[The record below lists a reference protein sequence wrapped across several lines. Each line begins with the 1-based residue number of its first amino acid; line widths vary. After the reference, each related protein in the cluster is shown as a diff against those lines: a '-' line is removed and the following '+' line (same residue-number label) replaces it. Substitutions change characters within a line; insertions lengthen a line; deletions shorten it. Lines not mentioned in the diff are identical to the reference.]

1 MKAKKIM
8 SLICTFAIATSLF
21 VGCGSGTDSGSEG
34 AGTDTASSEP
44 AVLTVLQDSSQGW
57 VRNFNPYNKAVQFIQ
72 GFMYE
77 PLIIFDSNNGG
88 KEVMWLAEDIIS
100 EDDNK
105 TLTVKLRQGVKWSDG
120 EDFNADDV
128 VFTMTYPKD
137 HPEID
142 NGGSWSGDSP
152 KLESVEKVD
161 DYTVKVVVSNPNVF
175 NRKDIFT
182 QVWMIP
188 EHVFSSVSDPAT
200 AIVNDPVVTGSFS
213 VVKDFTPEM
222 VVLGRNPYYW
232 NADDLEVDELRIP
245 QFDGNDAALA
255 LLEDGLVDWAYIMI
269 PDIENTYV
277 KGDAHKKYWYGKNDG
292 MRLTFNYMTK
302 NENNKKAFE
311 SVDFRRAI
319 SLATDR
325 QTINDSAAFGYLS
338 DDIPTVTGLPAM
350 LSSYTNE
357 KAQALS
363 DPYVKFDLTEA
374 AKILDEAGFVD
385 KDGDKFRDNP
395 DGTPIAFEIVSPAGW
410 SDWNA
415 GAQIIAEDLQSI
427 GINAINAPKEIGVV
441 TEAWGTGE
449 FDMLY
454 SAYGA
459 NTNIWKFYFDTIG
472 DQARFLTSSWW
483 STCQNNYKN
492 DEMTALIA
500 ELPQA
505 TPERQ
510 AEIVETV
517 ETFFAE
523 NMINIPLLF
532 NGKWNVYSDA
542 RFTGW
547 TTEEGNGPDPANCV
561 HDSKILQLMEL
572 TPVK

>member
-1 MKAKKIM
+1 VKAKKIM
-8 SLICTFAIATSLF
+8 SLICTVAIATSLF
-21 VGCGSGTDSGSEG
+21 VGCGSGGGSESKG
-34 AGTDTASSEP
+34 GDGSEP
-44 AVLTVLQDSSQGW
+44 AVLTVLQESSQGW
-57 VRNFNPYNKAVQFIQ
+57 VKNFNPYNKAAQFIQ

-77 PLIIFDSNNGG
+77 PLIIFDANNGG
-88 KEVMWLAEDIIS
+88 EEVMWLAEDIIS
-100 EDDNK
+100 EEDNK
-105 TLTVKLRQGVKWSDG
+105 TLIVKLRQGVKWSDG

-128 VFTMTYPKD
+128 VFTLTYSRDNPA
-137 HPEID
+137 ID
-142 NGGSWSGDSP
+142 TGGSWSGDSP

-161 DYTVKVVVSNPNVF
+161 DYTVKVVTTKPNAF

-182 QVWMIP
+182 QAWMIP
-188 EHVFSSVSDPAT
+188 EHVFSKVTDPAT
-200 AIVNDPVVTGSFS
+200 AIVEEAVVTGAFS
-213 VVKDFTPEM
+213 EVKDFTPEI
-222 VVLGRNPYYW
+222 VVLGRNPNYW
-232 NADDLEVDELRIP
+232 KADDLEVDELRVP

-255 LLEDGLVDWAYIMI
+255 LLEEGNIDWAYIMI

-277 KGDAHKKYWYGKNDG
+277 KGNANKKYWYGKNDG
-292 MRLTFNYMTK
+292 MRLSFNYMTK

-319 SLATDR
+319 SLASDR
-325 QTINDSAAFGYLS
+325 TSINESAAFGYLS
-338 DDIPTVTGLPAM
+338 DDVPTVTGLPAM
-350 LSSYTNE
+350 LSSYMNE
-357 KAQALS
+357 DAQALS
-363 DPYVKFDLTEA
+363 DPYTKFDLTEA
-374 AKILDEAGFVD
+374 GKILDEAGFID

-395 DGTPIAFEIVSPAGW
+395 DGTPIAFEIISPAGW

-415 GAQIIAEDLQSI
+415 GAQIIAEDLQEI
-427 GINAINAPKEIGVV
+427 GINATNAPKEIGVV
-441 TEAWGTGE
+441 TEAWASGE

-472 DQARFLTSSWW
+472 DQSRFLTSTWW

-492 DEMTALIA
+492 DEMTALIE

-505 TPERQ
+505 SEERQ

-517 ETFFAE
+517 EKFFAE
-523 NMINIPLLF
+523 NMISIPLLF
-532 NGKWNVYSDA
+532 NGKWNVYNDA

-547 TTEEGNGPDPANCV
+547 TTEEGKGPDPANCV

-572 TPVK
+572 KPVK